1 MVGMKIGDRQNVAW
15 YRSIVSFSTSIHPKM
30 SFHSVFS
37 SVVLVIMIVIPL
49 VNNPIALVGV
59 GGSSAVSTE

>member
-1 MVGMKIGDRQNVAW
+1 
-15 YRSIVSFSTSIHPKM
+15 M